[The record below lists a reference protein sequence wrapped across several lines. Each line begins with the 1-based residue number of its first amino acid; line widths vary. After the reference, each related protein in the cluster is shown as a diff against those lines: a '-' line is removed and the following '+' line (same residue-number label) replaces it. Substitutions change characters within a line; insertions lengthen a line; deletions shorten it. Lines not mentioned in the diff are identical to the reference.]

1 VRLPPLNALQVF
13 EAAARHRSFTR
24 AAEELH
30 ITQGAVSH
38 RIRALEDSLG
48 RPLFR
53 RLGRSV
59 DLSEAGA
66 AYLPVVQGAF
76 TLLTEGTDRVFA
88 AADSDVLTV
97 TLPPAFAMQ
106 WLIPRLGAFQAAN
119 PETEVRL
126 STTLRVLDLSREGVD
141 VGIRYGR
148 GDWPGLRCDR
158 LFAYDLMPVCSPDL
172 RDRSEPLRT
181 PADLA
186 RHTLLHCVTEPD
198 DWRLW
203 LDAAGISGVDPDKG
217 PRFDTTA
224 LTLSAAYA
232 GLGIAIAPHAYVDE
246 DIGEGWLVAPF
257 EIAFAFGEAFY
268 LVAPEAADDRP
279 QITAFRDW
287 LLAEAADQNARQRAR
302 R

>member
-1 VRLPPLNALQVF
+1 MRLPPLNALQVF
-13 EAAARHRSFTR
+13 EAAGRHRSFTR

-38 RIRALEDSLG
+38 RIRVLEESLG

-53 RLGRSV
+53 RVGRAV
-59 DLSEAGA
+59 ELSEAGA
-66 AYLPVVQGAF
+66 AFLPVVQGALS
-76 TLLTEGTDRVFA
+76 LLTEGTDRVFA
-88 AADSDVLTV
+88 SDSDVITV

-106 WLIPRLGAFQAAN
+106 WLIPRLGGFQAAR

-126 STTLRVLDLSREGVD
+126 STTLRVLDLGREGVD
-141 VGIRYGR
+141 VGIRYGN

-158 LFAYDLMPVCSPDL
+158 LFAYDLVPICSPEL
-172 RDRSEPLRT
+172 GNGPEPLRT

-203 LDAAGISGVDPDKG
+203 FDAAGISGVDPDKG

-257 EIAFAFGEAFY
+257 EIAFASDEAFY
-268 LVAPEAADDRP
+268 LVAPDASAARP
-279 QITAFRDW
+279 NITAFRDW
-287 LLAEAADQNARQRAR
+287 LLAEAADQNARQRSR